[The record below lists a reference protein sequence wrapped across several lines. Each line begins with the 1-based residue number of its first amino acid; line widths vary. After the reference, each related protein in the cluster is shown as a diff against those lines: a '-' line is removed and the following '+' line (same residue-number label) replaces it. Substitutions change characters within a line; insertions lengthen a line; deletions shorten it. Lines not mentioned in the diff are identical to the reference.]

1 MSKKCW
7 YKRAIA
13 QALILAMLPV
23 STYAVTSSEYKQKI
37 KEQEN
42 YLNDLQSQQEETTNQ
57 INNKNGQVDKI
68 INQQD
73 DVIEQIKALDE
84 KIDITDAKINA
95 LNEEI
100 GEIRVKI
107 EDTKK
112 KISKLKTK
120 IKAKQKE
127 FEDRLVVMYK
137 NGQVETLEILLAS
150 DDIND
155 FLNRQ
160 TMIEKVAKFDKDLIA
175 ELKKDKAD
183 LDALELKLNGQKVT
197 LEASKSTVEEQKAI
211 LENDHKLKGELL
223 SNLQFEETATR
234 EEIEQ
239 LKNQS
244 EEYYAKIE
252 EKKKEI
258 SSLQGKQAAQ
268 EAKEERARKAEE
280 ARRRE
285 AERKRKLAE
294 EARLKR
300 EKKAEE
306 SKRNTANDSNYTRE
320 SKETADTRISSSGLQ
335 WPTDSYYITCYYG
348 YRRNPFGGYSG
359 EFHGGLDIGAA
370 SGTNVYAAQSG
381 TIVWAGYM
389 GTYGNLIQLQ
399 HDDGTYSTYYAH
411 LSGYAVTYGQHVNRG
426 DVIGYVGTTGRST
439 GPHLHFE
446 VRYYGV
452 RMNPLN
458 YL

>member
-1 MSKKCW
+1 MSKKTW
-7 YKRAIA
+7 YKRAVA

-23 STYAVTSSEYKQKI
+23 STYAISSSEYKQKI
-37 KEQEN
+37 KEEQN
-42 YLNDLQSQQEETTNQ
+42 YLNNLQSQQKETSNQ
-57 INNKNGQVDKI
+57 IDNKNGQVDKI
-68 INQQD
+68 VNQQD
-73 DVIEQIKALDE
+73 DVIGQLKALDE
-84 KIDITDAKINA
+84 KIDITDAKISA

-100 GEIRVKI
+100 GEIRGKI
-107 EDTKK
+107 EVTKK
-112 KISKLKTK
+112 KIYALKAK

-137 NGQVETLEILLAS
+137 NGQVGTLEILLAS

-175 ELKKDKAD
+175 ELMKDKED
-183 LDALELKLNGQKVT
+183 LDALELKYNGQKAT
-197 LEASKSTVEEQKAI
+197 LEASKSTVEEQKKI
-211 LENDHKLKGELL
+211 LKNDQKLKGELL
-223 SNLQFEETATR
+223 SNLQLEETATR
-234 EEIEQ
+234 EEIEE

-252 EKKKEI
+252 EKKREI
-258 SSLQGKQAAQ
+258 SSLRDKQAQQ
-268 EAKEERARKAEE
+268 EAKEERAIRAEQARK
-280 ARRRE
+280 RE
-285 AERKRKLAE
+285 AERKKRLAE
-294 EARLKR
+294 QARAKR
-300 EKKAEE
+300 ENSKKE
-306 SKRNTANDSNYTRE
+306 SNKNNSNDYNYTKK
-320 SKETADTRISSSGLQ
+320 SKETANTRISSSGLQ

-348 YRRNPFGGYSG
+348 FRRNPFGGYSG

-389 GTYGNLIQLQ
+389 GTYGNLIKLK

-426 DVIGYVGTTGRST
+426 QVIGYVGTTGRST

-446 VRYYGV
+446 VRYNGV
-452 RMNPLN
+452 RRNPLN